1 MTEELASLKTENK
14 DIVQGSV
21 NLVTGKSYSLP
32 ESYLQNCQSEERQN
46 EKLVS
51 LRNERE
57 SCSSTD
63 SINEQLKIFGS
74 FHQNDRRF
82 SDQSRGFQCTCNAL
96 CMISYNAVCTGI
108 ENSSDLDKIL
118 YDGDSLYQ
126 NVTNGLK
133 EQERFIHPLLS
144 LDELPHDFEIEIGK
158 FAVEKDPVVSVFLVD
173 TQENSGLPSLHNALQ
188 SALSNTKSCILTIGA
203 VCSAVFKRNE
213 LYMFFDSHS
222 HGKDGLSSV
231 DGRSVLISF
240 LSLDDLVGYMYAF
253 YDSMRID
260 MGLQFDLLPVRIR
273 KYNPKKDCVDQNKVE
288 AVDGIAEMVTVEC
301 VAETLSKVT
310 ENATEITQLPDK
322 CQVKSFAEIVTKDA
336 EYFAK
341 VFSTEACL
349 FRKHS
354 MNNAFN
360 LHKDFDDTFAMS
372 FIEASKTH
380 FRTDNNENVSHV
392 DAESESVKQFPTVKK
407 RKKRTDYNKNYKKKQ
422 RLDPAYKTS
431 EQILQCNYKQTARR
445 NPVFKAKE
453 CATKA
458 NERQNQAFKANEIG
472 YQGQSK
478 RKARQNPLFKAKE
491 CAAKANKDNVQLSK
505 QMRSVTK
512 VNQNRN

>member
-1 MTEELASLKTENK
+1 MPKRRNWKKAAAQRGNVKAVREVCEKGKYNVCLTDICLTDDLTEDLTEELASLKTENSDTLRDVTEELASLKTENK

-133 EQERFIHPLLS
+133 GQERFIHPLLS

-158 FAVEKDPVVSVFLVD
+158 FAVEKDPVVSGFLVD

-188 SALSNTKSCILTIGA
+188 SALSNTKSCLLTIGA

-213 LYMFFDSHS
+213 LYMFF
-222 HGKDGLSSV
+222 
-231 DGRSVLISF
+231 
-240 LSLDDLVGYMYAF
+240 
-253 YDSMRID
+253 
-260 MGLQFDLLPVRIR
+260 
-273 KYNPKKDCVDQNKVE
+273 
-288 AVDGIAEMVTVEC
+288 
-301 VAETLSKVT
+301 
-310 ENATEITQLPDK
+310 
-322 CQVKSFAEIVTKDA
+322 
-336 EYFAK
+336 
-341 VFSTEACL
+341 
-349 FRKHS
+349 
-354 MNNAFN
+354 
-360 LHKDFDDTFAMS
+360 
-372 FIEASKTH
+372 
-380 FRTDNNENVSHV
+380 
-392 DAESESVKQFPTVKK
+392 
-407 RKKRTDYNKNYKKKQ
+407 
-422 RLDPAYKTS
+422 
-431 EQILQCNYKQTARR
+431 
-445 NPVFKAKE
+445 
-453 CATKA
+453 
-458 NERQNQAFKANEIG
+458 
-472 YQGQSK
+472 
-478 RKARQNPLFKAKE
+478 
-491 CAAKANKDNVQLSK
+491 
-505 QMRSVTK
+505 
-512 VNQNRN
+512 